1 MNGHATSSAA
11 AVTNYDSTTL
21 PAGYDRAR
29 DHGPENL
36 ALWMRAVAAH
46 LRGRSVSR
54 ILDLGCGT
62 GRFSEG
68 LAAQFDAEV
77 VGLDPS
83 AKMLDVA
90 RNKLRD
96 DRVRYCRGR
105 AEALPIASGGLDLV
119 FMSMSY
125 HHFSKPVVAAR
136 ECRRVLRRGGSVI
149 LRTGTRERIEEYPYV
164 PFFRGLPP
172 ILHDML
178 PDHRELRETFGA
190 AGLDTES
197 SEVIRQTIAPDWR
210 AYVPKLEAGADSAL
224 ARLSRDDYDAGLDA
238 VRRFSEQGEH
248 GPVIEAIDLCVF
260 RPMADQ

>member
-1 MNGHATSSAA
+1 MTD
-11 AVTNYDSTTL
+11 YDSTTL

-46 LRGRSVSR
+46 LDGHAVSR

-68 LAAQFDAEV
+68 LAAHFDAAV

-83 AKMLDVA
+83 AKMLEVA

-105 AEALPIASGGLDLV
+105 AEALPISSGGIDLV
-119 FMSMSY
+119 FLSMSY
-125 HHFSKPVVAAR
+125 HHFSEPLAAAR
-136 ECRRVLRRGGSVI
+136 ECRRVLRPGGSVI
-149 LRTGTRERIEEYPYV
+149 LRTGTRERIDEYPYV
-164 PFFRGLPP
+164 PFFNGLLP

-190 AGLDTES
+190 AGLATVS
-197 SEVIRQTIAPDWR
+197 SEVIRQTIAPNWH
-210 AYVPKLEAGADSAL
+210 AYVTKLEAGADSAL

-248 GPVIEAIDLCVF
+248 GPVIEAIDLIVF
-260 RPMADQ
+260 RPNADR